1 LGYELVKAEAQK
13 GAHSTDPDAID
24 MTMRG
29 WAAFWQPPTKE
40 STASARDYFERAS
53 KIDPQNAEAMVGLAY
68 VRYRTGVYGWNS
80 AEDDKPVAQMELL
93 TKATAIN
100 PEYAFAYYVKSLLLW
115 LAKQYPE
122 AIEAA
127 QTAVTLDPN
136 AAYGYAAIGQAE
148 FKLRRCE
155 QSMGHIK
162 QAVGLSPRDPLS
174 GVWHMMLG
182 LTEECLGRRDAAI
195 EEFKRAID
203 AGYRPFIPYAL
214 LAGLE
219 AANGNYGEAKLAL
232 AEARRLNPQ
241 LTIKWFLENPPA
253 PSGVIEG
260 LRKAG
265 LPEE

>member
-1 LGYELVKAEAQK
+1 
-13 GAHSTDPDAID
+13 
-24 MTMRG
+24 M
-29 WAAFWQPPTKE
+29 
-40 STASARDYFERAS
+40 
-53 KIDPQNAEAMVGLAY
+53 KIEPQNAEAMVGLGYA
-68 VRYRTGVYGWNS
+68 RYRTDAYGWGTAAENS
-80 AEDDKPVAQMELL
+80 YAAQLELL

-100 PEYAFAYYVKSLLLW
+100 PGYAFAHYVKSLVFW

-148 FKLRRCE
+148 FKLGRCE
-155 QSMGHIK
+155 QSIEHIK
-162 QAVGLSPRDPLS
+162 KAFGLSPRDPL
-174 GVWHMMLG
+174 GGAWHMMLG
-182 LTEECLGRRDAAI
+182 LDEECLDRRDAAI
-195 EEFKRAID
+195 MEFKRAID
-203 AGYRPFIPYAL
+203 GGYRPFIPYA
-214 LAGLE
+214 AGLE
-219 AANGNYGEAKLAL
+219 AAKGNDAEAKLAL

-265 LPEE
+265 LREE